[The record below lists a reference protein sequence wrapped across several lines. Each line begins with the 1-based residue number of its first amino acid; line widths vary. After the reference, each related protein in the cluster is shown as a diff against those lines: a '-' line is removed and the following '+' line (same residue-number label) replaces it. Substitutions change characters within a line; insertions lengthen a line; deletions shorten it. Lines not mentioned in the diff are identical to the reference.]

1 MLYCGRNVK
10 LLTGECVA
18 KEDTFNNGNLEAE
31 IIQGLAAL
39 TVQADHD
46 IVSRFTLYVTEL
58 ERWNARYGFI
68 KADRKGLVHRHLLD
82 ALAGLPLLRSL
93 VPAGNTIL
101 DFGSGAGFPGLPLA
115 VLMTDR
121 PFVLCERKATERA
134 FLENMALLL
143 RLPHVLVTGDIDR
156 QVKGSLAAVVFRAVM
171 SLKEIQAIVRPY
183 LLPGGLLFAYKGT
196 REKIDREIAEIAP
209 LGLATEVHP
218 LELAG
223 LERERH
229 IVIVRKK

>member
-31 IIQGLAAL
+31 ITQGLAEL
-39 TVQADHD
+39 FVQADHD
-46 IVSRFTLYVTEL
+46 VVSRLVLYITEL

-68 KADRKGLVHRHLLD
+68 KADRNGLVRRHLLD

-134 FLENMALLL
+134 FLENMTLLL
-143 RLPHVLVTGDIDR
+143 RLPHVLVTGDIGR
-156 QVKGSLAAVVFRAVM
+156 QKKGSLAAVVFRAVT
-171 SLKEIQAIVRPY
+171 SLKEIQAIVQPY

-196 REKIDREIAEIAP
+196 REKIDREITEINDRELNIA
-209 LGLATEVHP
+209 VHP
-218 LELAG
+218 LVMPG
-223 LERERH
+223 MERERH
-229 IVIVRKK
+229 IVIVRNE